1 MGLICV
7 AKSTFAEPA
16 SDFVSACAVGM
27 TDTDVVGEI
36 LRLHAESVRSTTK
49 TGAQIRMLRC
59 YSRRQFPAIERNL
72 TVRKVD
78 LVHAEPSFS
87 IYHLTFLIRHSE
99 VTLAQKLETMTNE
112 NCQMIYGK

>member
-16 SDFVSACAVGM
+16 SDFVSACAAGM

-78 LVHAEPSFS
+78 LVPAEPSFS
-87 IYHLTFLIRHSE
+87 IRHSE

-112 NCQMIYGK
+112 NWQMIYGK